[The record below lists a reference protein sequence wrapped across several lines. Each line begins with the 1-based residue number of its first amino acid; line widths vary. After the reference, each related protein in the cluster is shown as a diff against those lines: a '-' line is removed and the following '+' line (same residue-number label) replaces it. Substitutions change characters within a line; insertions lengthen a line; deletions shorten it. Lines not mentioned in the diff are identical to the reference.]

1 MKGLIRKELYMMA
14 TLYRKNFLLI
24 FGLYTVLALTMRS
37 VAITYLLIWLSCF
50 YSLSTLALDQT
61 CGWERYART
70 LPLSDRKIVGSRM
83 LISLITVGIA
93 TAYCLIIAVVLT
105 VMGETVLLD
114 EVVTLTIIFSLSV
127 LFTGMMIPASLKWGV
142 DKARNTF
149 LLLYVAVFA
158 IIWLVLRS
166 IGREAFLEDME
177 AVIPQIEQFQWE
189 LLAGIM
195 VLAAVSYLL
204 GYLAGCRIYQ
214 KKEF

>member
-114 EVVTLTIIFSLSV
+114 EVVTLTIFFSLSV

>member
-37 VAITYLLIWLSCF
+37 VAITYLLIWLSGF
-50 YSLSTLALDQT
+50 YSLGTIAVDQS

-70 LPLSDRKIVGSRM
+70 LPLSDRQIVGSRM
-83 LISLITVGIA
+83 LTSLITVGVA
-93 TAYCLIIAVVLT
+93 TVYCLVMAVALA
-105 VMGETVLLD
+105 VMGEVELLG
-114 EVVTLTIIFSLSV
+114 ELGALTLIFSLSV
-127 LFTGMMIPASLKWGV
+127 LIMGIMIPASLKWGV
-142 DKARNTF
+142 EKARNTF

-166 IGREAFLEDME
+166 IGRSAFLADLE
-177 AVIPQIEQFQWE
+177 AALPQIKQFQWV
-189 LLAGIM
+189 LLAGIA